1 MIPSASVSLA
11 PGRPLVQR
19 VERGGHDCGAV
30 GRRVRLGIAGPTP
43 LRAYRIS
50 GLFGERVAVEPARGD
65 RGGDHA
71 DPPAVGHQ
79 QVGEFADPLGRW
91 CGADDEVEHR
101 RFTHAPQSYPA
112 RCSEGPAPLTNPS
125 GSAAALNLAWRGGQR
140 VSACRSMN
148 VLVAGWSAGS
158 GPRRG
163 DDPPCTVATLP
174 ENVRNRP
181 RSLEKPVTRDKAA
194 PPGIDVTVPSV
205 ARVYD
210 YFLGGKDNF
219 EVDRKV
225 AEHALRITPDGP
237 AAGQA
242 NRAFL
247 RRVIRF
253 LVTEAGIDQFLD
265 IGSGLPTQGNVHEV
279 AVEHNP
285 AARVVYVDND
295 PIVLAHGRALLAAE
309 GTATVIQADIREP
322 EEILNDPDVRRFL
335 DFDRP
340 IGLLLFAILHHI
352 GDDEDPR
359 SVAAALIDALPSG
372 SYVAISHF
380 RDPGERD
387 PEGSRK
393 AREVERVFNESLGT
407 GRWRTDEEILSFADG
422 LTVLDPGLVPLAEW
436 RPDPDAPAP
445 QQTDTYHTFV
455 GLLARKP

>member
-1 MIPSASVSLA
+1 M
-11 PGRPLVQR
+11 
-19 VERGGHDCGAV
+19 
-30 GRRVRLGIAGPTP
+30 
-43 LRAYRIS
+43 
-50 GLFGERVAVEPARGD
+50 
-65 RGGDHA
+65 
-71 DPPAVGHQ
+71 
-79 QVGEFADPLGRW
+79 
-91 CGADDEVEHR
+91 
-101 RFTHAPQSYPA
+101 
-112 RCSEGPAPLTNPS
+112 
-125 GSAAALNLAWRGGQR
+125 
-140 VSACRSMN
+140 
-148 VLVAGWSAGS
+148 
-158 GPRRG
+158 
-163 DDPPCTVATLP
+163 
-174 ENVRNRP
+174 
-181 RSLEKPVTRDKAA
+181 TRDKAA

-247 RRVIRF
+247 RRVIRY

-279 AVEHNP
+279 AIEHNP

-407 GRWRTDEEILSFADG
+407 GRWRTDEEILAFADG
-422 LTVLDPGLVPLAEW
+422 LTPLEPGLVPLAEW

-445 QQTDTYHTFV
+445 AADRHLPHLRRAARPQAV
-455 GLLARKP
+455 GTASPRRYDPKRGCRSAPR

>member
-1 MIPSASVSLA
+1 M
-11 PGRPLVQR
+11 
-19 VERGGHDCGAV
+19 
-30 GRRVRLGIAGPTP
+30 
-43 LRAYRIS
+43 
-50 GLFGERVAVEPARGD
+50 
-65 RGGDHA
+65 
-71 DPPAVGHQ
+71 
-79 QVGEFADPLGRW
+79 
-91 CGADDEVEHR
+91 
-101 RFTHAPQSYPA
+101 
-112 RCSEGPAPLTNPS
+112 
-125 GSAAALNLAWRGGQR
+125 
-140 VSACRSMN
+140 
-148 VLVAGWSAGS
+148 
-158 GPRRG
+158 
-163 DDPPCTVATLP
+163 
-174 ENVRNRP
+174 
-181 RSLEKPVTRDKAA
+181 TRDKAA
-194 PPGIDVTVPSV
+194 PPGIDPNIPSV

-210 YFLGGKDNF
+210 FFLGGKDNF

-253 LVTEAGIDQFLD
+253 LVSEAGIDQFLD

-279 AVEHNP
+279 ATEQNP
-285 AARVVYVDND
+285 KAQVVYVDND
-295 PIVLAHGRALLAAE
+295 PIVLTHGRALLAAE

-322 EEILNDPDVRRFL
+322 EAILNHADVRRFL

-340 IGLLLFAILHHI
+340 IGLLLFAILHHL

-359 SVAAALIDALPSG
+359 AVAAALIDALPSG

-393 AREVERVFNESLGT
+393 AREVERIFNESLGT

-422 LTVLDPGLVPLAEW
+422 LTVLEPGLVPLAEW
-436 RPDPDAPAP
+436 RPEPDAPAGV
-445 QQTDTYHTFV
+445 QTDTYHTFV

>member
-1 MIPSASVSLA
+1 M
-11 PGRPLVQR
+11 
-19 VERGGHDCGAV
+19 
-30 GRRVRLGIAGPTP
+30 
-43 LRAYRIS
+43 
-50 GLFGERVAVEPARGD
+50 
-65 RGGDHA
+65 
-71 DPPAVGHQ
+71 
-79 QVGEFADPLGRW
+79 
-91 CGADDEVEHR
+91 
-101 RFTHAPQSYPA
+101 
-112 RCSEGPAPLTNPS
+112 
-125 GSAAALNLAWRGGQR
+125 
-140 VSACRSMN
+140 
-148 VLVAGWSAGS
+148 
-158 GPRRG
+158 
-163 DDPPCTVATLP
+163 
-174 ENVRNRP
+174 
-181 RSLEKPVTRDKAA
+181 TRDKAA
-194 PPGIDVTVPSV
+194 PPGIDPNVPSV

-210 YFLGGKDNF
+210 FFLGGKDNF

-253 LVTEAGIDQFLD
+253 LVSEAGIDQFLD

-279 AVEHNP
+279 ATEQNP
-285 AARVVYVDND
+285 KAQVVYVDND
-295 PIVLAHGRALLAAE
+295 PIVLSHGRALLAAE

-322 EEILNDPDVRRFL
+322 QVILNHPDVRRFL

-340 IGLLLFAILHHI
+340 IGLLLFAILHHL

-359 SVAAALIDALPSG
+359 AVAAALIDALPSG

-422 LTVLDPGLVPLAEW
+422 LELLEPGLVPLAEW
-436 RPDPDAPAP
+436 RPESDAPATV
-445 QQTDTYHTFV
+445 QTDTYHTFV